1 MFSERCAKG
10 LPCWAGGAILV
21 LSMRAVPLT
30 GGNQRQSELPMKMKT
45 RHIILA
51 AAAALTLWGLKA
63 AILIYLVR

>member
-1 MFSERCAKG
+1 
-10 LPCWAGGAILV
+10 
-21 LSMRAVPLT
+21 
-30 GGNQRQSELPMKMKT
+30 MKMKT